1 MNLKLANDIQAL
13 ILLSSLS
20 YSYETLMVSL
30 SNSTPNGKLILKT
43 MKENILKK
51 KDEKE
56 TLMSLMYLL

>member
-1 MNLKLANDIQAL
+1 
-13 ILLSSLS
+13 
-20 YSYETLMVSL
+20 MVSL

>member
-20 YSYETLMVSL
+20 DSCETLMVSL